1 MTVPQIVSGR
11 MKRLALL
18 LAALPALVFPAAAGA
33 QSQSPAQSPV
43 VVELFTSQG
52 CPACPPAEA
61 YLRDLAQREEV
72 IALEFHID
80 YYDYAGWKDPFG
92 RADNTQRWRG
102 YARALGARYE
112 YTPFMVVGGAAHVV
126 GSDRAAAEARIGSAR
141 PTGVEGPTLTVE
153 NSDREATITVDGS
166 GPVGIYDILLVTYD
180 RKHETKVT
188 AGENRGKT
196 LVEANVVRD
205 VNRVG
210 QWAGVPVALT
220 VTLDEMQGD
229 GGCAVLLQRA
239 GGGPIAAAVAFALDE

>member
-1 MTVPQIVSGR
+1 
-11 MKRLALL
+11 MKNLVTL
-18 LAALPALVFPAAAGA
+18 LAVLWGLFCPAAAGA
-33 QSQSPAQSPV
+33 QSQAPV

-61 YLRDLAQREEV
+61 YLRDLARRGDV

-92 RADNTQRWRG
+92 HADHTRRWQG
-102 YARALGARYE
+102 YAQALGARYE

-126 GSDRAAAEARIGSAR
+126 GSNRQQAETRIRGMRSEMADAPR
-141 PTGVEGPTLTVE
+141 LTVA
-153 NSDREATITVDGS
+153 SRGREATVTVDG
-166 GPVGIYDILLVTYD
+166 GGQVGIFDIFLVTYD
-180 RKHETKVT
+180 QAHETLVT

-196 LVEANVVRD
+196 LVEANVVRG
-205 VNRVG
+205 VNRAG
-210 QWAGVPVALT
+210 QWAGAPVTLT

-239 GGGPIAAAVAFALDE
+239 GGGPIVAAASFPFDG